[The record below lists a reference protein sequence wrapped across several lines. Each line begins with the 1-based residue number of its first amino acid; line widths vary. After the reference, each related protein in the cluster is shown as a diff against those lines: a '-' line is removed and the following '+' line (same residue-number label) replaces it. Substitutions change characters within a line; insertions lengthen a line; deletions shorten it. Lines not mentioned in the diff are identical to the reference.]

1 MKTLDVVGN
10 NEWQTAQRH
19 AEVKEWAVLLR
30 MLLVVTGR
38 SDRRIK
44 DMEHDEI
51 HLFLTDHP
59 RLGERAILAM
69 CDSDVINAVQEDA
82 IIRLQRQTA
91 KLTIDHDTWYEKK
104 Q

>member
-1 MKTLDVVGN
+1 MTTQGGMSD
-10 NEWQTAQRH
+10 NEWQVAQRR
-19 AEVKEWAVLLR
+19 AEVKEWATLLR

-44 DMEHDEI
+44 DIEDDEI

-69 CDSDVINAVQEDA
+69 CDADVINAVQKDA
-82 IIRLQRQTA
+82 IIRFQRQTA
-91 KLTIDHDTWYEKK
+91 KLPIDHDTWYERT